1 MRVTMNPCIHSL
13 GISLVIHR
21 RVLPEVHR
29 GVVVPDG
36 FLRILAH
43 HHRIP
48 MTTTVGWCLTMC
60 GCGEY
65 HVVFLPTPMAGPT
78 IFRRFTIKHTIISN
92 VEGSSDGTFPTR
104 SVIHAP
110 SHTYTHTHTHTH
122 PHPYP
127 SISTYI
133 LSPVTQ

>member
-1 MRVTMNPCIHSL
+1 MRVKMNPCIHSL
-13 GISLVIHR
+13 CISLVIHR
-21 RVLPEVHR
+21 RVLPEVR
-29 GVVVPDG
+29 MGVVVPGG
-36 FLRILAH
+36 FLRIPEH

-60 GCGEY
+60 VRGEY

-78 IFRRFTIKHTIISN
+78 IFRRFTIKHTTISN
-92 VEGSSDGTFPTR
+92 VEGSSDGTFPTC
-104 SVIHAP
+104 SVIDAP

-122 PHPYP
+122 PHP